1 MTTVTLDRT
10 QNTPTPTHA
19 TPERAP
25 GGPERPRAKLAAP
38 VDVHE
43 TREAFLVLADL
54 PGVAPGHVDLH
65 YERGQLSFTAEGEG
79 AFGPVEYRRS
89 FVLPQGIDADKIEAD
104 LSDGVLRV
112 TLPKASALRPRQIQV
127 RGA

>member
-1 MTTVTLDRT
+1 MTTVSLDRT
-10 QNTPTPTHA
+10 TTTTA
-19 TPERAP
+19 TQASDAQPKGAPERA
-25 GGPERPRAKLAAP
+25 RAKIAAP

-43 TREAFLVLADL
+43 TRDAFLVLADL

-65 YERGQLSFTAEGEG
+65 YERGQLSFVAEGEG
-79 AFGPVEYRRS
+79 VLGPVEYRRS
-89 FVLPQGIDADKIEAD
+89 FVLPQGIDAEKIEAD
-104 LSDGVLRV
+104 LRDGVLRV